1 MKARLICN
9 ITGDILLLCSDGT
22 IAEATT
28 SILARF
34 LKDAK
39 NIESVSGNFDRWDK
53 QVPYMLDYK
62 GETVAY
68 INDDG
73 CIVISD
79 FRPFES
85 IFERNIKPG
94 FSPEDFLTTAQY
106 AEEVGK
112 SVEQVKIQLRKGCIP
127 NSCKLG
133 RDWIIHKDSVL
144 HYPSDNRIVSGDY
157 IGFRKKYGKSTKNK

>member
-9 ITGDILLLCSDGT
+9 VTGEYLLLCSDGT
-22 IAEATT
+22 IAEA
-28 SILARF
+28 SISVLARF
-34 LKDAK
+34 LKEAK
-39 NIESVSGNFDRWDK
+39 IIDTISGNLDRWDT

-79 FRPFES
+79 FTPFQCL
-85 IFERNIKPG
+85 FEMSVKPG
-94 FSPEDFLTTAQY
+94 FAADEFLTTQQY

-112 SVEQVKIQLRKGCIP
+112 SVEQVKIQLRKGRIP

-144 HYPSDNRIVSGDY
+144 HYPADNRIVNGDY
-157 IGFRKKYGKSTKNK
+157 IGFREKYSKSKKK